1 MTEPKLKKSL
11 KEQLKIPYHLYQ
23 TITSILIG
31 VGVGLVIIIIVGFA
45 TRDSRPTQYTLL
57 LIRNAIGI
65 DLTNAKP

>member
-11 KEQLKIPYHLYQ
+11 KEQLKSPYNLYQ